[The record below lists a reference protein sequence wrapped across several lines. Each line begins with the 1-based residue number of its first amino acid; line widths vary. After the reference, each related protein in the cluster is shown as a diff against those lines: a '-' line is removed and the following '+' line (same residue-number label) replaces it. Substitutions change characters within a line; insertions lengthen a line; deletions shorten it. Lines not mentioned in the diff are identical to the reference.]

1 MLLDSLTLAVLAA
14 SAANAFLIPPEVSSA
29 DVGIAEIVAASQ
41 AIEAPD
47 SPDRRTVK
55 FDCPGCPVIIDV
67 PHGPKI
73 YTPYRPNH
81 LELTFSVEH
90 QADGAA
96 DKFAV
101 NGVPLFP
108 TTEGIPFG
116 HQVLDWKPSGP
127 PPWAHR
133 GPPSIPAPWAHRGP
147 PGPSSIPAASLERG
161 PASIPAPRSP
171 RDGHRGGHG
180 HHRGGPPPWAFG
192 GGHPKLEAQPLG
204 FVMTAGEIKDADTDV
219 ELVSLSFRVLEVGG
233 TPVEGLPE
241 IKIQL
246 VKESER
252 LVIAKIEKTEAA
264 KPECKT
270 TFCKLMTAIFG
281 PPSARKPCH
290 GSAAVAP
297 APEVVE
303 NPAVVVDEAV
313 MRHKEHTWGQLFNS
327 VASHILLPVL
337 IGIVA
342 GVAASLW
349 VSLLL
354 SHAPPRLICYAA
366 SECSSEPSS
375 SPCGAPSSVAP
386 VSAATAAIIRAR
398 TRSRTRLSPRR
409 PSWKKRRLA

>member
-14 SAANAFLIPPEVSSA
+14 SAANAFLIPPEVSST

-41 AIEAPD
+41 AIETPD

-116 HQVLDWKPSGP
+116 HQVLDWKPSGGP

-147 PGPSSIPAASLERG
+147 PGPSSIPA
-161 PASIPAPRSP
+161 PRSP
-171 RDGHRGGHG
+171 HGGHHGEHG
-180 HHRGGPPPWAFG
+180 HHRGGPPPWAFAAG
-192 GGHPKLEAQPLG
+192 SPKLEAQPLG
-204 FVMTAGEIKDADTDV
+204 FVMAAGEIKDAETDM

-246 VKESER
+246 VKDGER
-252 LVIAKIEKTEAA
+252 LVIANIEKVKEA

-270 TFCKLMTAIFG
+270 TFCKLMMAIFG
-281 PPSARKPCH
+281 PPSVMKPCH
-290 GSAAVAP
+290 GSGAVAP

-303 NPAVVVDEAV
+303 KPAVVVDEAV

-342 GVAASLW
+342 GVAASLY
-349 VSLLL
+349 VSLLP
-354 SHAPPRLICYAA
+354 SHASGTSLTCYEA

-386 VSAATAAIIRAR
+386 VSAATAAIIRAC

-409 PSWKKRRLA
+409 PSWRRRRLV